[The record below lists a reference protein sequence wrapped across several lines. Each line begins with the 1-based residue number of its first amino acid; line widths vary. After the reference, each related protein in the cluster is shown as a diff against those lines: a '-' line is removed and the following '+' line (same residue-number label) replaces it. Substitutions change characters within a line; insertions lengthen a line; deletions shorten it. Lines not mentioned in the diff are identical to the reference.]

1 MTLSREASLTCYS
14 FSTMVQASL
23 IFLHHAMGDNAQ
35 LKNCAFNSL
44 LRCLKIFQ
52 RKEFV
57 DGSTQIHKVLNL
69 LLALIAIAMERRD
82 VVARMFVDP
91 DEELCRRFVE
101 EVNELTVHPNTCISD
116 VNMNKERTKRAASVI
131 PTTQSKRVKH
141 WKDGSLEDMLNASE
155 TADSTLL
162 NSPNDFRSL
171 LYPATQDPTLNNNAA
186 ISAPNDSILFGGAG
200 LEVTDTFSLMN
211 SLITPAPTPKVNN
224 TQSRDEQSIVDNNFT
239 SKQQQLPNYAYMSE
253 LHAPQDD
260 TQQQDIIQ
268 QLFQLSRDS
277 GEAPPGSNDPAST
290 MFNSEIPLW
299 EAPSSMTWNDW
310 DQYVSSIVSS

>member
-1 MTLSREASLTCYS
+1 
-14 FSTMVQASL
+14 MVQASL
-23 IFLHHAMGDNAQ
+23 IFLHHAMGDNVQ
-35 LKNCAFNSL
+35 LKHCAFNSL

-57 DGSTQIHKVLNL
+57 EGTAQIHKVLNL

-91 DEELCRRFVE
+91 NEEICRKFVE
-101 EVNELTVHPNTCISD
+101 EVDGMTVLPNTCISD

-131 PTTQSKRVKH
+131 PSTQSKRVRH
-141 WKDGSLEDMLNASE
+141 WKDGSLMDMLDASE

-162 NSPNDFRSL
+162 SSPNDFRSL
-171 LYPATQDPTLNNNAA
+171 LYPATQDATVNNSAA
-186 ISAPNDSILFGGAG
+186 ITAPNDSILFGGTG
-200 LEVTDTFSLMN
+200 FEVTDTFSLMN
-211 SLITPAPTPKVNN
+211 SLITPAPTPKVTNPPTSN
-224 TQSRDEQSIVDNNFT
+224 EQNIVDSNMM
-239 SKQQQLPNYAYMSE
+239 SRQQQLPNYAYMSE

-277 GEAPPGSNDPAST
+277 GEAPSGSNDPAST